1 MFLISSLH
9 AGPGSCPPTVLL
21 GRLLLASLDLSQELV
36 DQKRLLGDQAG
47 QLAHLTDWRE
57 EPSFLTLHLPALLII
72 NSVIITEQRRS
83 ESNN

>member
-1 MFLISSLH
+1 M
-9 AGPGSCPPTVLL
+9 PGQVPAPPTVLL
-21 GRLLLASLDLSQELV
+21 GRLLLVSLDLGQELV

-57 EPSFLTLHLPALLII
+57 EPSFTTLHLPPLLII
-72 NSVIITEQRRS
+72 SSVIRTEQRKS